1 MSQRDEKDLFQN
13 EKTGQ
18 GYGTEEGEKKE
29 SERCREKAR
38 LVEVEWCAWPE
49 QTKQSQEPQG
59 SWVSVSHPASKLF
72 SHLFSGLE
80 R

>member
-18 GYGTEEGEKKE
+18 GYGTEGGERKM
-29 SERCREKAR
+29 SDAEKR
-38 LVEVEWCAWPE
+38 
-49 QTKQSQEPQG
+49 QKQ
-59 SWVSVSHPASKLF
+59 W
-72 SHLFSGLE
+72 